1 MTVLEQEYYETMIR
15 SMVRI
20 SEALEKLLACMD
32 ACGERENKDDE
43 CLAK

>member
-15 SMVRI
+15 SMTRI
-20 SEALEKLLACMD
+20 SEALEKILTCID
-32 ACGERENKDDE
+32 ACSERGNKDDE